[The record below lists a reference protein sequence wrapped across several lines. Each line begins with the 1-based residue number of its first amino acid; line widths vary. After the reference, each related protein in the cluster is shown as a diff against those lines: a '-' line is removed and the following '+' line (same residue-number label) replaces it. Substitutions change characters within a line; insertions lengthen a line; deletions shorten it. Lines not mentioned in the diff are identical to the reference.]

1 MVHAVG
7 NTAHDAELLTQSGKT
22 LTSSTARRAAI
33 HKGLG
38 KDFARQEW
46 EQQTSR
52 KTQNA
57 LDWWNQTI
65 KARVYYHFTS
75 RLARRNKFCS
85 GACMVTLDGGCL
97 S

>member
-52 KTQNA
+52 KTQ
-57 LDWWNQTI
+57 
-65 KARVYYHFTS
+65 K
-75 RLARRNKFCS
+75 
-85 GACMVTLDGGCL
+85 
-97 S
+97 